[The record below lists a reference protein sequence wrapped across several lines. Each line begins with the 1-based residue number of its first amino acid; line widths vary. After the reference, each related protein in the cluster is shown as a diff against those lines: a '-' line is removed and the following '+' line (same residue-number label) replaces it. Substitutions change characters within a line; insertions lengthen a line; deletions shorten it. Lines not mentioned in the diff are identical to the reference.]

1 MFDINVYKRNIDCN
15 KIFFQKYIISKSV
28 LLVTL
33 KFRN

>member
-1 MFDINVYKRNIDCN
+1 MFDINVCKRNIDRN
-15 KIFFQKYIISKSV
+15 KIFFQKYTGKSV